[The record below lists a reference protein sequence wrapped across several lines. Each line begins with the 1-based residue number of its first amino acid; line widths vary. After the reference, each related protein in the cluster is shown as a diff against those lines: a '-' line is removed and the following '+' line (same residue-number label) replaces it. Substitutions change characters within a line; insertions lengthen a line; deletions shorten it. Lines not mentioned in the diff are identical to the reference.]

1 MESTTDMET
10 PLSTSP
16 LYEAITQNIRVTVLP
31 RFIPE
36 NSNAEISQYFY
47 VYTVTMTNE
56 SQSTVQLQK
65 RRWEI
70 CNALGEVETVEGD
83 GVIGEK
89 PILSPGES
97 YSYTSSCPLDTPTGS
112 MKGSYIFKDPEG
124 NMLDVEIPEFYLR
137 DKSLLN

>member
-1 MESTTDMET
+1 MESQQDMET
-10 PLSTSP
+10 PVSTSP
-16 LYEAITQNIRVTVLP
+16 LYEATTQNIRVTVLP

-36 NSNAEISQYFY
+36 NSNAEISKYFY
-47 VYTVTMTNE
+47 VYTITMTNE
-56 SQSTVQLQK
+56 GESTVQLQT

-70 CNALGEVETVEGD
+70 CNALGEVEIVEGD

-89 PILSPGES
+89 PILASGES

-112 MKGSYIFKDPEG
+112 MKGIYTFKDPSGKILEIT
-124 NMLDVEIPEFYLR
+124 IPEFYLR